1 MVKRIKLEDKTAQKS
16 FNSNKWETE
25 SYEISIRNNTKES
38 IELEI
43 LDQIPLSENQ
53 KITVKTLNIGDGN
66 YDDKTGSILWNRKI
80 NSGVSEKINFSY
92 EVKYPK
98 EMQIQYYSR

>member
-1 MVKRIKLEDKTAQKS
+1 M
-16 FNSNKWETE
+16 
-25 SYEISIRNNTKES
+25 RNNTKEN

-43 LDQIPLSENQ
+43 SDQLPLSENS
-53 KITVKTLNIGDGN
+53 KITVKSLEIGDGM
-66 YDDKTGSILWNRKI
+66 YDEKTGSILWNRKI
-80 NSGVSEKINFSY
+80 NSGASDKIVFSY